1 MCWTPLYAINTN
13 KVKKTWTPLQT
24 TGGKDVPNYFFYAKF
39 VTDITTRNTEAERH
53 IKNNVQH
60 GPHKKNPRRWQSKQN
75 TLCRNFVNFPLL
87 SNLLNNDS
95 LWSDARRPYIAG
107 LSIDCLVWQIIS
119 SFSHV
124 CRWFILWYDVFL
136 LFINQRCIYLIN
148 SYWHMLGT
156 HI

>member
-1 MCWTPLYAINTN
+1 MNPPYKQLE
-13 KVKKTWTPLQT
+13 VKTYQ
-24 TGGKDVPNYFFYAKF
+24 NFFYAKI
-39 VTDITTRNTEAERH
+39 VTDITTRNTEAERY